1 MSDEEAE
8 RLLERMTRA
17 RRRAKPRL
25 GEAFYD
31 ADDRR
36 IETEFGAVQAW
47 RVGEGPAVLMV
58 HGWEDDHAL
67 WSPLAD
73 EFAQIGRAVVA
84 FDLPG
89 HGFSEAEEA
98 SWFSASAA
106 IARIAAELGPLEAIV
121 AHSFGCIASVMALSQ
136 GLEIGRIVLIASPM
150 PSLEG
155 RGRRYADGVEFSEA
169 AFARAAQLYEARTG
183 RPYGGLDLE
192 ATARTMKAQ
201 ALIVHSLDDEQ
212 CPPEGSQRLADAWP
226 GAELAITDGL
236 GHRLVAQDEAVMARV
251 VDFIEGR

>member
-36 IETEFGAVQAW
+36 IETEYGAVQAW
-47 RVGEGPAVLMV
+47 SLGVGPAVLMV

-73 EFAQIGRAVVA
+73 EFANIGRAVVA

-106 IARIAAELGPLEAIV
+106 IERIAAEMGPIEAIV
-121 AHSFGCIASVMALSQ
+121 AHSFGCIASIVALAN
-136 GLEIGRIVLIASPM
+136 GLDVARIVLIASPL
-150 PSLEG
+150 PGLEG
-155 RGRRYADGVEFSEA
+155 RGRRYAEGVEFSEET
-169 AFARAAQLYEARTG
+169 FARAAKLYEERTG
-183 RPYGGLDLE
+183 RKYGGFDVE
-192 ATARTMKAQ
+192 AAAKTMKID
-201 ALIVHSLDDEQ
+201 ALIAHSLDDEQ
-212 CPPEGSQRLADAWP
+212 CPPENAQRLADAWP
-226 GAELAITDGL
+226 GAELMMTDGL
-236 GHRLVAQDEAVMARV
+236 GHRLIAQDSAVMGRI
-251 VDFIEGR
+251 VDFIEER

>member
-1 MSDEEAE
+1 MSDEDVE

-36 IETEFGAVQAW
+36 IETEHGAVQAW
-47 RVGEGPAVLMV
+47 RLGAGPAVLMV

-73 EFAQIGRAVVA
+73 EFATIGRAVVA

-98 SWFSASAA
+98 SWHTASVA
-106 IARIAAELGPLEAIV
+106 IARVVQELGPIDAIV
-121 AHSFGCIASVMALSQ
+121 AHSFGCVATAVALST
-136 GLEIGRIVLIASPM
+136 GLDVARVVLIASPT
-150 PSLEG
+150 PSMQG
-155 RGRRYADGVEFSEA
+155 RGHRYADGVEFTQEM
-169 AFARAAQLYEARTG
+169 FERAAKLYEERTE
-183 RPYGGLDLE
+183 RPYGGFDLE
-192 ATARTMKAQ
+192 AAARAMKAE
-201 ALIVHSLDDEQ
+201 AMIVHSLDDEQ
-212 CPPEGSQRLADAWP
+212 CPPEGSQALAEAWP
-226 GAELAITDGL
+226 GAELVMTDGL
-236 GHRLVAQDEAVMARV
+236 GHRLIAQDDAVMARI
-251 VDFIEGR
+251 VDFVEGR